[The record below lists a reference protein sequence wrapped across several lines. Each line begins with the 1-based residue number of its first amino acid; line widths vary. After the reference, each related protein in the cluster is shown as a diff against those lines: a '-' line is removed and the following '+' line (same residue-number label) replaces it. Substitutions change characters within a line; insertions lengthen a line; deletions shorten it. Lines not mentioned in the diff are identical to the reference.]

1 MPILPKTKKDLG
13 LFGVYA
19 LATGVTLS
27 SGFFLLPSFATEMAG
42 PAVILAYLL
51 AGLLMLPPMLSKIEL
66 GTAMPRSGGQYFF
79 LDRCLGP
86 MVGTIGG
93 LGTWLALILK
103 TSFALVGMSA
113 YIRILPWEELAA
125 LEMKYINMVP
135 WESLPTVEG
144 DHQLTLVAVGLVLF
158 FGALNILGAKKT
170 TIFQIVLVA
179 VLISLLGWFLA
190 SGSFAVKSIHFEG
203 FFDEGHNN
211 IFATVGLV
219 FISYV
224 GVTSVISVAGEIKN
238 PERNLPLGLFF
249 AIGTAII
256 IYVLGLWV
264 MIGVSGPEAVT
275 FANGQINLTPVSTVA
290 ADITGSNVGAY
301 VMAIAAIVAFLSVA
315 NAGILSSSRY
325 PLAMSRDQLLPSV
338 LGKVN
343 GKGTPVVGIV
353 VSAGMIVAVIM
364 FLNPLE
370 IAKLASAFQLL
381 MFSLL
386 CLSVIVMRE
395 AKLDSYDP
403 GYRVPFYPWLQI
415 FGAIACIWVIYMMGW
430 KTVIFS
436 IGIIV
441 VGVSWYFMYAIHRV
455 DRYGAIYH
463 VFERLGRRRF
473 AALDT
478 ELREILKEK
487 GLRAHDPFDEIVAKA
502 RVVDAAHGSTFEE
515 ITRIAAEELA
525 AILPVTAQSLSEG
538 FLHGTKVGATP
549 VTSGVALPH
558 LRLPNIEQPI
568 MVIARSKDGLVI
580 DVGDVFGG
588 SHEEQSV
595 HAIFFLISPEDDPSQ
610 HLRLLAQ
617 LAGHVDKEGFMAR
630 WLSAHSNQEMKE
642 ILLRDD
648 RFLSIRLEK
657 ATDTEEL
664 IGQLIRSLSFPEDC
678 LVALIQRRG
687 HMVVPRGS
695 TLLEE
700 GDQLTVIGDERGIRS
715 LKDQFGTTP
724 FDTEE

>member
-1 MPILPKTKKDLG
+1 MPILPKMKKELG
-13 LFGVYA
+13 LFGVFA

-27 SGFFLLPSFATEMAG
+27 SGFFLLPSFATQMAG
-42 PAVILAYLL
+42 PAVVLAYLI

-113 YIRILPWEELAA
+113 YIQLFLPEDVGESA
-125 LEMKYINMVP
+125 L
-135 WESLPTVEG
+135 TF
-144 DHQLTLVAVGLVLF
+144 VALGLILF
-158 FGALNILGAKKT
+158 FGGLNLLGAKKT
-170 TIFQIVLVA
+170 TLFQIVLVVA
-179 VLISLLGWFLA
+179 LISLLGWFLA
-190 SGSFAVKSIHFEG
+190 AGSFAVRPVNFEG
-203 FFDEGHNN
+203 FFDAGHNN
-211 IFATVGLV
+211 IFAAAGLV

-238 PERNLPLGLFF
+238 PERNLPLGLFL
-249 AIGTAII
+249 AVGTAITV
-256 IYVLGLWV
+256 YVVGLWI
-264 MIGVSGPEAVT
+264 MIGVSGTEAVS
-275 FANGQINLTPVSTVA
+275 FANGETNLTPVSTVA
-290 ADITGSNVGAY
+290 AEITGSTVGAY
-301 VMAIAAIVAFLSVA
+301 VMAVAAIVAFLSVA

-325 PLAMSRDQLLPSV
+325 PLAMSRDKLLPNA

-343 GKGTPVVGIV
+343 SKGTPVVGIIVSVALIAV
-353 VSAGMIVAVIM
+353 VIT

-395 AKLDSYDP
+395 TKLDSYDP
-403 GYRVPFYPWLQI
+403 GYRVPFYPWMQI
-415 FGAIACIWVIYMMGW
+415 FGAVACIWIIYMMGW
-430 KTVIFS
+430 EPVVFT

-441 VGVSWYFMYAIHRV
+441 VGAIWYFTYAIHRV

-478 ELREILKEK
+478 ELRQILKEK
-487 GLRAHDPFDEIVAKA
+487 GLRAHDPFDEIVATA
-502 RVVDAAHGSTFEE
+502 RVIDAPHEATFED
-515 ITRIAAEELA
+515 IVTTASEELA
-525 AILPVTAQSLSEG
+525 SLLPATASSLAEG
-538 FLHGTKVGATP
+538 FLHGTRVGATP

-558 LRLPNIEQPI
+558 LRLPDITQST
-568 MVIARSKDGLVI
+568 MVIVRSSDGITI
-580 DVGDVFGG
+580 DVGDAFGRH
-588 SHEEQSV
+588 HEEESV
-595 HAIFFLISPEDDPSQ
+595 HAIFFLVSPEDDPSQ

-617 LAGHVDKEGFMAR
+617 LAGHVDQEGFMTR
-630 WLSAHSNQEMKE
+630 WLTATTNQAMKE
-642 ILLRDD
+642 ILLREDM
-648 RFLSIRLEK
+648 FVSIQLERGSKTESFIDMPIQRL
-657 ATDTEEL
+657 
-664 IGQLIRSLSFPEDC
+664 GFPEGC
-678 LVALIQRRG
+678 LVALIHRRG

-695 TLLEE
+695 TVLEE
-700 GDQLTVIGDERGIRS
+700 DDQLTIIGDERGIRS
-715 LKDQFGTTP
+715 LKEQFTP
-724 FDTEE
+724 TISENE